1 MMRAQSMMS
10 YDDLEMEESLKER
23 DDKIRELE
31 EIIARQSDMMEQL
44 KTRLEHNE
52 ENVDNG
58 DNFENESI
66 ES

>member
-1 MMRAQSMMS
+1 MMS
-10 YDDLEMEESLKER
+10 YGDLEMEESLKER
-23 DDKIRELE
+23 DDKISELE